1 MALAKKC
8 DRCGTLYEHYK
19 KENHIRIGETV
30 VDGTT
35 MCAFKDYDLCPD
47 CMNWLQRWI
56 SCKGKLKE
64 AE

>member
-8 DRCGTLYEHYK
+8 DRCGVLYEHYK
-19 KENHIRIGETV
+19 DVNHIKTGIIDSNATSFCPVKE
-30 VDGTT
+30 
-35 MCAFKDYDLCPD
+35 YDLCPD
-47 CMNWLQRWI
+47 CMKWLQRWL